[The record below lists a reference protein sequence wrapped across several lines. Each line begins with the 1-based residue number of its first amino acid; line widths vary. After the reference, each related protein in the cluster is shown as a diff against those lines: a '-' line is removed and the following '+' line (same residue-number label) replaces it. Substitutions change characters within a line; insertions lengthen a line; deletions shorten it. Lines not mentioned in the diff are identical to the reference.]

1 MTFIDFQKQ
10 TECCQSQ
17 FNENVP
23 SKSINR
29 KSGHSTTLGYLMC
42 RKFCAPHYLKISM
55 LS

>member
-29 KSGHSTTLGYLMC
+29 KIGAFYYPGL
-42 RKFCAPHYLKISM
+42 PDV
-55 LS
+55 